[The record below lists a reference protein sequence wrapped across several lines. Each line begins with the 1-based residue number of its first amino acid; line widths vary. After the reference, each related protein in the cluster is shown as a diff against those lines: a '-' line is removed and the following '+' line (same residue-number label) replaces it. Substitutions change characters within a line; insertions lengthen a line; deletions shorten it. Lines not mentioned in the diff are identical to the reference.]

1 MTQTSLPL
9 LFLAM
14 VAPLSAL
21 CAQPADNS
29 RMLFFDWGKAELT
42 GDAKATLDRIAEE
55 FRASGK
61 GQILLQSSSDR
72 SGPASA
78 NLRMSR
84 KRADS
89 AADYLAGKGIA
100 RSAIRIEALGESR
113 PLIETQDGV
122 REVQNRRIDV
132 RFVDRQARN

>member
-1 MTQTSLPL
+1 MLLPGMILPL
-9 LFLAM
+9 SGLY
-14 VAPLSAL
+14 
-21 CAQPADNS
+21 AQPADNGH
-29 RMLFFDWGKAELT
+29 MLFFDWGKAELT

-61 GQILLQSSSDR
+61 GQLLLQSSSDR
-72 SGPASA
+72 SGPAGA

-89 AADYLAGKGIA
+89 AADYLVGKGIA
-100 RSAIRIEALGESR
+100 RSAIRIEAMGESQ

-132 RFVDRQARN
+132 RFVDPVTPN